1 MAAAAD
7 MNMDNNKNQV
17 VKNIRIVA
25 QRWTSSGLQWSLLRM
40 DNDENLE
47 GFETSPEVFN
57 VITTPHCTISSNSL
71 HFLDIVKG
79 FPVGV

>member
-1 MAAAAD
+1 MAAAAAD

-25 QRWTSSGLQWSLLRM
+25 QRWTSSGLQWSLLTTM
-40 DNDENLE
+40 KNLKVLKRRQK
-47 GFETSPEVFN
+47 FFN
-57 VITTPHCTISSNSL
+57 VKTTPHCTISSNSL

>member
-1 MAAAAD
+1 MAARK
-7 MNMDNNKNQV
+7 MNMDNNKNQIV

-47 GFETSPEVFN
+47 GFETSPEVF
-57 VITTPHCTISSNSL
+57 
-71 HFLDIVKG
+71 
-79 FPVGV
+79 